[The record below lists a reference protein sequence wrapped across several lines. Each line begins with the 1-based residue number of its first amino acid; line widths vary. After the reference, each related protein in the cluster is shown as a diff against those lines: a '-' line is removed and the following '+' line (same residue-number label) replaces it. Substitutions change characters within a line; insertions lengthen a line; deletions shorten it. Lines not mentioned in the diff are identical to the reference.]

1 MADKL
6 VKTPRT
12 AQAIKAL
19 ELVKDFAALT
29 EWHNTYGDL
38 RLFRESDGSAVIAFR
53 SFYPTN
59 QPNYGS
65 ISEYDGHENDRKE
78 LVVLHFGFDQK
89 QVIHCRNLHVY
100 FNVF

>member
-38 RLFRESDGSAVIAFR
+38 RLFRESDGSAVIALR
-53 SFYPTN
+53 PFYPSGE
-59 QPNYGS
+59 PWYGS
-65 ISEYDGHENDRKE
+65 ISEYDGHENDRNE
-78 LVVLHFGFDQK
+78 LVVVNFGLNQK
-89 QVIHCRNLHVY
+89 QVVHCRNLHVY